1 LGRFQKSVQVVP
13 VHGAKKTYEMPAN
26 LPLICQSM
34 HGYHGVH
41 DLLPHRFLSMN
52 ASIPASGAT
61 RSAPHAAAKARFWD
75 RVARRYAAAAIS
87 DLPGYERSV
96 ERTRALLTPGDAV
109 LELGCGT
116 GSTALRL
123 ASACGPYLATDISPR
138 MIEIAGQRLA
148 ASPQPQLR
156 FAVDDADVAQ
166 PALDGP
172 FDVVLAFNILH
183 LLDDLDAAVARC
195 ARVLRPGGLLISKTP
210 CLREMNPLDTAP
222 GAAADAGAAPGA
234 PGAKPGRSG
243 YHRRLPAPG
252 VGGFDRRAPRQQGAR
267 RAAFCGRRRTIAAG
281 QAGAAAQ
288 ACQTPKPAERKSIA
302 MSISRS

>member
-1 LGRFQKSVQVVP
+1 
-13 VHGAKKTYEMPAN
+13 
-26 LPLICQSM
+26 M

-172 FDVVLAFNILH
+172 FDAVLAFNILH

-195 ARVLRPGGLLISKTP
+195 TRVLRPGGLFISKTP
-210 CLREMNPLDTAP
+210 CLREMNPLIPHLALPLMRALRLAPPVQRLAEADITAACRRQ
-222 GAAADAGAAPGA
+222 GLEVLTVERHASR
-234 PGAKPGRSG
+234 GRDV
-243 YHRRLPAPG
+243 RPF
-252 VGGFDRRAPRQQGAR
+252 VVAR
-267 RAAFCGRRRTIAAG
+267 RPIAAG